1 MMNTTAS
8 ARKLKAKSQ
17 IYFRIFLSTVEFDF
31 KWKIFVSPLQEKKN
45 DCFFLRSCPRPFASV
60 EFVDD
65 F

>member
-31 KWKIFVSPLQEKKN
+31 KWNVSPLQEKKMIV
-45 DCFFLRSCPRPFASV
+45 SS
-60 EFVDD
+60 FVPVLVPLLP
-65 F
+65 